1 MAVNKV
7 DLNGETVLDLTEDT
21 VTPTAL
27 NKGVTAHNAAGERI
41 TGTQVPV
48 RTVNNIDP
56 DTNGNVALTA
66 TDIPYTAEGSATV
79 KSEID
84 NRQMDTKKLDAET
97 EIADG
102 DHFPFYDA
110 SAAINRKTLWSN
122 IVAKLKNLFLPLT
135 GGTVTGRIKNTYAS
149 GSGIEI
155 THAGAEADCGLSINK
170 TSSSKGGTIFVGVGS
185 SGNAG
190 IYSSTLGK
198 WIFYTDGTT
207 THVDNALPLTGGT
220 VTGNIVIQKSGDTYI
235 KVVNTGNNYNA
246 WLDVDGTKAG
256 VYLGHKSTWLINHD
270 GTNVNI
276 NGHKYQQIYS
286 GTGTPASSTGAN
298 GDIYIKY

>member
-7 DLNGETVLDLTEDT
+7 DLNGETVLDLTGDT
-21 VTPTAL
+21 VTPEAL

-56 DTNGNVALTA
+56 DTNGNVALTGG
-66 TDIPYTAEGSATV
+66 DIPYTAAGSTTV

-84 NRQMDTKKLDAET
+84 DRQMDTKKLDAET

-102 DHFPFYDA
+102 DAFPFYDA
-110 SAAINRKTLWSN
+110 SEGINRKTLWSN

-135 GGTVTGRIKNTYAS
+135 GGTVTGQIINT
-149 GSGIEI
+149 
-155 THAGAEADCGLSINK
+155 T
-170 TSSSKGGTIFVGVGS
+170 S
-185 SGNAG
+185 SGNNFKATGSSNTADIGFRATNTNTKAEAFLEVYGAKAG
-190 IYSSTLGK
+190 IY
-198 WIFYTDGTT
+198 
-207 THVDNALPLTGGT
+207 LPHKTQWM
-220 VTGNIVIQKSGDTYI
+220 IV
-235 KVVNTGNNYNA
+235 
-246 WLDVDGTKAG
+246 
-256 VYLGHKSTWLINHD
+256 HD

-298 GDIYIKY
+298 GDIYVKY

>member
-7 DLNGETVLDLTEDT
+7 DLNGETVLDLTGDS
-21 VTPTAL
+21 VTPEAL

-56 DTNGNVALTA
+56 DTNGNVALTSG
-66 TDIPYTAEGSATV
+66 DIPYTAGSTSTV

-84 NRQMDTKKLDAET
+84 NRQMDTKKLEAET
-97 EIADG
+97 AIADG
-102 DHFPFYDA
+102 DAFPFYDA
-110 SAAINRKTLWSN
+110 SEGINRKTLWSN
-122 IVAKLKNLFLPLT
+122 IVAKLKNLF
-135 GGTVTGRIKNTYAS
+135 
-149 GSGIEI
+149 
-155 THAGAEADCGLSINK
+155 
-170 TSSSKGGTIFVGVGS
+170 
-185 SGNAG
+185 
-190 IYSSTLGK
+190 
-198 WIFYTDGTT
+198 
-207 THVDNALPLTGGT
+207 LPLTGGT

-276 NGHKYQQIYS
+276 NGHTYQQIYS

-298 GDIYIKY
+298 GDIYVKY